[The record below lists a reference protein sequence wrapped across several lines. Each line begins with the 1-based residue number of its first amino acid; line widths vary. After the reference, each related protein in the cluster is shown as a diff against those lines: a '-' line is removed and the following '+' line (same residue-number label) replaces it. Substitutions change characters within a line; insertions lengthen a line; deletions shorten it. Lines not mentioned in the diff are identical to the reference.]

1 MNSGSAYDVYSS
13 RSAKQAA
20 AELAQTRKWCAELRK
35 DPEKVR
41 AFLAKGGFITK
52 KGKLTKRYGG

>member
-20 AELAQTRKWCAELRK
+20 AELEQMRKWCAELRK

-41 AFLAKGGFITK
+41 EFMIKGGFITK
-52 KGKLTKRYGG
+52 TGKLTKRYGG